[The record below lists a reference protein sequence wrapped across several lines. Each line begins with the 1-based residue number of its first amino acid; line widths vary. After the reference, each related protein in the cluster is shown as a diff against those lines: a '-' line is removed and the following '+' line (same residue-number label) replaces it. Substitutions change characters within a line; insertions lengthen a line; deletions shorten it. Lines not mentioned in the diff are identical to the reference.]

1 MESKHKKFTKNN
13 LDKSNSPYL
22 QQHANNPVWWQEF
35 SEEVL
40 AHAKLLNRPI
50 LLSSGYSSCH
60 WCHVMA
66 EDAFSDNETSD
77 FLNENFICIKID
89 REMNPDIDAWMMSY
103 IQHVSSQGGWPLNV
117 FTNWELKPIYALMYA
132 SSKDGAYGR
141 PSFLKVIQK
150 ISEVYST
157 GDLNLKKWEM
167 EKISSDNSYFNDKF
181 AGDEKI
187 LKLISNYFD
196 YENAGLSGRQK
207 FPPHTSLNYL
217 LTIDHNNKE
226 IHDFA
231 RFTLLKMVMS
241 GLHDHLQGGFFR
253 YCVDQQWNIPHFEK
267 MLYDQAM
274 MLINYSI
281 ANFRYKEKKYDKV
294 VESIIKCLDETFEI
308 QGLFAS
314 AHDADT
320 DHHEGLTYLWTKEE
334 INSILN
340 SQEQS
345 EFYNTYNLI
354 EFEGK
359 FHLTKNNGEMPAEI
373 ELKLLKER
381 KKREQ
386 AFRDNKIITSWNAL
400 IGIGFV
406 MAGRYV
412 NTNYSERALKIFNN
426 LLDKHHIDGQLFHS
440 SFENSVQKESFLE
453 DYASMLLFATYL
465 FDENKIESEIM
476 DNLFEKLVNF
486 KIENVWYE
494 STNSPFGKIPAAEYD
509 HPIPS
514 AVSMAE
520 AAISRY
526 KTQTNRTVEELQ
538 LKNPL
543 TYDFFNLAV
552 KWSNNE
558 FANISSLESLD
569 FSNLP
574 PYIILK
580 KGADLIICQNNS
592 CLQTTKQEL
601 YQHFKLRNKI

>member
-1 MESKHKKFTKNN
+1 MSHNQNNFQKNN
-13 LDKSNSPYL
+13 LDKSISPYL
-22 QQHANNPVWWQEF
+22 QQHKQNPVWWQEF

-66 EDAFSDNETSD
+66 EDAFSDIETSD

-89 REMNPDIDAWMMSY
+89 REMNPDFDAWMMSY

-132 SSKDGAYGR
+132 SSIDGAHGR

-150 ISEVYST
+150 ISEVYNS
-157 GDLNLKKWEM
+157 GDLNLKKWDMKE
-167 EKISSDNSYFNDKF
+167 ISSENSYFNDKF

-187 LKLISNYFD
+187 LKTISNYFD

-207 FPPHTSLNYL
+207 FPPHTTLNYL
-217 LTIDHNNKE
+217 LTIDHDNIE
-226 IHDFA
+226 IHDFV

-281 ANFRYKEKKYDKV
+281 ANYRYKNKKYDKV

-359 FHLTKNNGEMPAEI
+359 FHLSKNNGEMPNELEI
-373 ELKLLKER
+373 KLLKER
-381 KKREQ
+381 NKRKQ

-400 IGIGFV
+400 AGIGFV

-426 LLDKHHIDGQLFHS
+426 LLDRHYIKGQLFHS

-453 DYASMLLFATYL
+453 DYASMLLFATFL
-465 FDENKIESEIM
+465 FDENKIEVEIM
-476 DNLFEKLVNF
+476 DILFEKLLEF
-486 KIENVWYE
+486 KIDDVWYE
-494 STNSPFGKIPAAEYD
+494 STKSPFGKIPAAEYD

-514 AVSMAE
+514 AVSMTE
-520 AAISRY
+520 AAIARY
-526 KTQTNRTVEELQ
+526 SIQTDKTIKEIN

-558 FANISSLESLD
+558 FANISSPNKLNLSK
-569 FSNLP
+569 LP
-574 PYIILK
+574 PNITLKNDSVLSVCRNNTCIITTEDEIYQLFKNLK
-580 KGADLIICQNNS
+580 
-592 CLQTTKQEL
+592 
-601 YQHFKLRNKI
+601 